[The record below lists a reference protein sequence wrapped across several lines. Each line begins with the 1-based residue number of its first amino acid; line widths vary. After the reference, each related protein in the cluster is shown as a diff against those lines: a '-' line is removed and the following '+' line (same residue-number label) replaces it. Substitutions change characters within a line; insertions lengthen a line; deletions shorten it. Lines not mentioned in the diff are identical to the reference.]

1 MLAEAAVPSEQA
13 GTLLTS
19 MEPSVII
26 GVFLFL
32 AVLIGLLVWFFLSQK
47 NRATK
52 RPAEAAPS
60 RPEPAREARARLRD
74 HALEAGLEKTR
85 GGFIARLGSLLGRKQ
100 IDAQLLAQIEETL
113 LTADIGPKTA
123 ALLFQRIKE
132 ALPQKELDDPET
144 VFRALEQESRR
155 LLEVPAP
162 PLDFTRHRPFVVLVV
177 GVNGSGKTTTIGK
190 LAAQQVQLGRKVIL
204 AAGDTFRA
212 AAVEQLEEWGRRA
225 GAQVVKGKEGGDPS
239 AVIFDAVRR
248 AQQEGADVVLAD
260 TAGRLHVKA
269 QLMEELQKVRRV
281 IRKAEPTAPHETWL
295 VLDATT
301 GQNAIAQAA
310 TFKEMMEITGI
321 ILTKLDGTAKGGV
334 ILGICNEL
342 QVPVRFIGIGEK
354 VTDLRP
360 FDAAEFAQALY
371 AREGR

>member
-1 MLAEAAVPSEQA
+1 M
-13 GTLLTS
+13 
-19 MEPSVII
+19 
-26 GVFLFL
+26 
-32 AVLIGLLVWFFLSQK
+32 
-47 NRATK
+47 
-52 RPAEAAPS
+52 
-60 RPEPAREARARLRD
+60 
-74 HALEAGLEKTR
+74 EKTR